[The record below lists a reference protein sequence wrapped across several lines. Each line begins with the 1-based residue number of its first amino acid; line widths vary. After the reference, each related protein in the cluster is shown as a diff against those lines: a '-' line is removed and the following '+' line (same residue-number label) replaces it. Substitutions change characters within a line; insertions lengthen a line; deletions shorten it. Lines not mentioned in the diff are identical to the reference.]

1 MSCSYADGLSRYE
14 DKGIC
19 GLPEVHDPEEKITL
33 KAIQLAQWIQESEH
47 VVVHTGAGISTSAGI
62 PDFRGPKGVWTLEQ
76 KGEKPQ
82 INISFSSAIP
92 TKTHMAL
99 VEFMKLGLI
108 HFVVSQNV
116 DGLHLRSGLPQ
127 DKFCELHGNMFLDKC
142 KQCQRLFI
150 RSQASVSVGQ
160 KCTDQPC
167 PLRKTN
173 GRVCRGKLYDTI
185 LDWEDELPEED
196 LELADVHS
204 RVADLSICLGTTLQI
219 VPSGSLP
226 LLTKK
231 NGGRMVICN
240 LQPTKC
246 DHFADLI
253 IHDYVDNFIEKLA
266 MHLGV
271 SIPPYCPEQD
281 PTLKTKSSVM
291 EYSPLRLL
299 PKHKLV
305 HSNKMRKRKCKR
317 DDQKCKS
324 EIEYQRTK
332 HELPNTKVE
341 KNTQYSNE
349 TQENIQTDL
358 ETENTT

>member
-1 MSCSYADGLSRYE
+1 MSCNYADGLSQYE

-19 GLPEVHDPEEKITL
+19 GIPEVHDPEGKVAL
-33 KAIQLAQWIQESEH
+33 KATQLARWIQESEH
-47 VVVHTGAGISTSAGI
+47 VVVHTGAGISTSSGI

-82 INISFSSAIP
+82 INISFNSAFP

-99 VEFMKLGLI
+99 VEFVNLGLI

-127 DKFCELHGNMFLDKC
+127 DKFCELHGNMFIDKC

-150 RSQASVSVGQ
+150 RSQASMSVGQ

-167 PLRKTN
+167 PLRKPN

-196 LELADVHS
+196 LGLADMHS

-231 NGGRMVICN
+231 NGGRIVICN
-240 LQPTKC
+240 LQPTKY
-246 DHFADLI
+246 DQFADLI
-253 IHDYVDNFIEKLA
+253 IHDYVDNLIENLA

-271 SIPPYCPEQD
+271 TIPPYSTEQD
-281 PTLKTKSSVM
+281 PTVKAKASIM
-291 EYSPLRLL
+291 EYSPLRPLPSQNLL
-299 PKHKLV
+299 KHKLV
-305 HSNKMRKRKCKR
+305 HSNKIRKRKCER
-317 DDQKCKS
+317 DHQECKCKT
-324 EIEYQRTK
+324 EYQRIK
-332 HELPNTKVE
+332 HEQPNTKVE
-341 KNTQYSNE
+341 KKYSV
-349 TQENIQTDL
+349 
-358 ETENTT
+358 